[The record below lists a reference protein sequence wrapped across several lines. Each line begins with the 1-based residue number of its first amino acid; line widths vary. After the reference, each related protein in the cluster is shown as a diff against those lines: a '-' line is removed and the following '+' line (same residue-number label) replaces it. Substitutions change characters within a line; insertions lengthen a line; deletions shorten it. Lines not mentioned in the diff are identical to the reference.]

1 MRSYSGIVYN
11 KKEAFAVCSSF
22 LLELDLWLV
31 GWFVV
36 WLVDWLIG
44 WLVGWLTGFVLLFS
58 WLVGGERS
66 VFGSLV
72 GRSVHP
78 SDVRGRLIF

>member
-11 KKEAFAVCSSF
+11 KKSVLAVCSSF
-22 LLELDLWLV
+22 LFELDLWLV

-44 WLVGWLTGFVLLFS
+44 WL
-58 WLVGGERS
+58 
-66 VFGSLV
+66 FG
-72 GRSVHP
+72 
-78 SDVRGRLIF
+78 